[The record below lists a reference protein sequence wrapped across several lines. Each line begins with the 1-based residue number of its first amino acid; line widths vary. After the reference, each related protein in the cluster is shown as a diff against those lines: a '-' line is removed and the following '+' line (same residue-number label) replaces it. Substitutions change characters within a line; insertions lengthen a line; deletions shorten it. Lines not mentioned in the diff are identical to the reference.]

1 MRINIKEKEYFLEV
15 FKDYFNQSF
24 DFPINGISI
33 DSRNI
38 KKNDI
43 FIALSGENVDGNDFI
58 EDAFNNG
65 ASYALTSIPSNE
77 PNHILIN
84 DISLFMKDL
93 CTKWLKRFNGK
104 IVGIT
109 GSNGKT
115 TTKDLVCHILQSKFK
130 VEKTLGNYNT
140 SISVPLSILSFSL
153 DSDIYV
159 LELGANKVGDIEY
172 LSSIVK
178 PDYGIVTNISEAHLD
193 GFGSYENI
201 ENEKKSIFL
210 HSTKKYNFNEN
221 KPGHLS
227 IDFKSNKSRVF
238 SKNLEIS
245 CHIAKEIF
253 KDLIQMDITA
263 DYLDKI
269 LANFE
274 IPSGRGDI
282 IFLEK
287 NIKLI
292 DDSYNA
298 NPESVKAALDY
309 LDSFKHNRKLFVFG
323 DMKELGKNKESFH
336 TEIGKYAIGKTDILL
351 TVGNLS
357 RNAQSNSNNFSL
369 SLHFNDNFSLIKKLN
384 KLLIEGDVIL
394 VKGSRSMYLD
404 QIINELKNAE

>member
-65 ASYALTSIPSNE
+65 ASYALTSIPSSE

-115 TTKDLVCHILQSKFK
+115 TTKDLVSHMLQSKFK

-210 HSTKKYNFNEN
+210 HSTKRYNFNEN
-221 KPGHLS
+221 
-227 IDFKSNKSRVF
+227 N
-238 SKNLEIS
+238 
-245 CHIAKEIF
+245 
-253 KDLIQMDITA
+253 T
-263 DYLDKI
+263 
-269 LANFE
+269 
-274 IPSGRGDI
+274 
-282 IFLEK
+282 
-287 NIKLI
+287 
-292 DDSYNA
+292 
-298 NPESVKAALDY
+298 
-309 LDSFKHNRKLFVFG
+309 
-323 DMKELGKNKESFH
+323 
-336 TEIGKYAIGKTDILL
+336 
-351 TVGNLS
+351 
-357 RNAQSNSNNFSL
+357 
-369 SLHFNDNFSLIKKLN
+369 
-384 KLLIEGDVIL
+384 
-394 VKGSRSMYLD
+394 
-404 QIINELKNAE
+404 

>member
-1 MRINIKEKEYFLEV
+1 MRINIKEKEYFLEI

-43 FIALSGENVDGNDFI
+43 FIALCGENVDGNDFI

-65 ASYALTSIPSNE
+65 ARYALTSIPSSE

-115 TTKDLVCHILQSKFK
+115 TTKDLVSHILQSKFK

-172 LSSIVK
+172 LSSMVK
-178 PDYGIVTNISEAHLD
+178 PDYAVVTSISEAHLE
-193 GFGSYENI
+193 GFGSYKNI
-201 ENEKKSIFL
+201 EKEKESIFL
-210 HSTKKYNFNEN
+210 HSKKKYNFNESIPN
-221 KPGHLS
+221 PLS
-227 IDFKSNKSRVF
+227 IDFKRNKSKVF
-238 SKNLEIS
+238 NKNLEIS
-245 CHIAKEIF
+245 CHIASEIF
-253 KDLIQMDITA
+253 KDLLQFDATA
-263 DYLDKI
+263 DYLEKT
-269 LANFE
+269 LVGFE
-274 IPSGRGDI
+274 MPSGRGDI
-282 IFLEK
+282 ILLGK

-309 LDSFKHNRKLFVFG
+309 LDSFETGRKLFVFG
-323 DMKELGKNKESFH
+323 DMKELGSSKENFH
-336 TEIGKYAIGKTDILL
+336 TEIGKYAIGKADILF

-384 KLLIEGDVIL
+384 EFLVDGDIIL
-394 VKGSRSMYLD
+394 FKGSRSMHLD
-404 QIINELKNAE
+404 EIINELKYAK

>member
-15 FKDYFNQSF
+15 FKDYFNLSF

-43 FIALSGENVDGNDFI
+43 FIALCGENVDGNDFI

-65 ASYALTSIPSNE
+65 ASYALTSIPSSE

-115 TTKDLVCHILQSKFK
+115 TTKDLVSYILQSKFK

-178 PDYGIVTNISEAHLD
+178 PDYGIVTNISEAHLE

-201 ENEKKSIFL
+201 EKEKKSIFL
-210 HSTKKYNFNEN
+210 YSKEKFNFKEN
-221 KPGHLS
+221 KPDAINDS
-227 IDFKSNKSRVF
+227 FKKNKSKVYI
-238 SKNLEIS
+238 KNLEIS
-245 CHIAKEIF
+245 FHVASKIF
-253 KDLIQMDITA
+253 KDLNQSDTKMDLSDDT
-263 DYLDKI
+263 LKG
-269 LANFE
+269 FKM
-274 IPSGRGDI
+274 PSGRGEI
-282 IFLEK
+282 IALE
-287 NIKLI
+287 
-292 DDSYNA
+292 
-298 NPESVKAALDY
+298 
-309 LDSFKHNRKLFVFG
+309 
-323 DMKELGKNKESFH
+323 
-336 TEIGKYAIGKTDILL
+336 
-351 TVGNLS
+351 
-357 RNAQSNSNNFSL
+357 RN
-369 SLHFNDNFSLIKKLN
+369 
-384 KLLIEGDVIL
+384 
-394 VKGSRSMYLD
+394 
-404 QIINELKNAE
+404 